1 MSRNWACPLT
11 ALKFNGEN
19 RDANLAVT
27 IASPYFAITGAGFF
41 CTLARKL
48 RHHLD
53 LQINS
58 QISFFKF

>member
-1 MSRNWACPLT
+1 LT

-19 RDANLAVT
+19 RHANLAVT

-41 CTLARKL
+41 CALARKL

-58 QISFFKF
+58 QIFFFEF